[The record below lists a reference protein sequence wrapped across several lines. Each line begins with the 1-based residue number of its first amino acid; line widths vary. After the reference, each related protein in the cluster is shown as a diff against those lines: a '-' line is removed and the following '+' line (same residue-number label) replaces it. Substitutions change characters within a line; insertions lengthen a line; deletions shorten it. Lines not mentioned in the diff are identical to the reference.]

1 MILVK
6 KLEFFFSVLLVKIDL
21 DIMFGNI
28 LRYSELVGLLALN
41 RRKKKLQ
48 SFDQNHGCP
57 CEETLLNSYL
67 YYTIC
72 FYF

>member
-6 KLEFFFSVLLVKIDL
+6 KLEFFFVLLVKIDL

-28 LRYSELVGLLALN
+28 PRYSELVGLLALN

-48 SFDQNHGCP
+48 SFDQNHR
-57 CEETLLNSYL
+57 LSL
-67 YYTIC
+67 
-72 FYF
+72 

>member
-1 MILVK
+1 LGFTKGQPMILVK
-6 KLEFFFSVLLVKIDL
+6 KLEFLFSVLLVKIDL

-48 SFDQNHGCP
+48 SFDQNHG
-57 CEETLLNSYL
+57 LSL
-67 YYTIC
+67 
-72 FYF
+72 

>member
-1 MILVK
+1 MGFAKGQPMILVK
-6 KLEFFFSVLLVKIDL
+6 KLEFVFVLLVKIDL

-48 SFDQNHGCP
+48 SFD
-57 CEETLLNSYL
+57 
-67 YYTIC
+67 
-72 FYF
+72 